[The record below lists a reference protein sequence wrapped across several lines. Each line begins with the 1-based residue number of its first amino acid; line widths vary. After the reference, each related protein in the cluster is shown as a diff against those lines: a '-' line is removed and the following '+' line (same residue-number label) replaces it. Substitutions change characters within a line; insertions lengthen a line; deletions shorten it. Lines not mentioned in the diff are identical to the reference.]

1 MLTTHSCGHTDTQ
14 SQLRVNHDEIIAR
27 LAGLDDAIQCANSR
41 LLAVSRERPDETQVV
56 ESADGVL
63 SKVGEL
69 DDASRCSGV
78 QALRDCISTA
88 ETVRNTL
95 KSAYD
100 SDGKSMMRFSDDSG
114 YGGLDDH
121 QQGYGISDSDNTQ
134 REDLPG
140 VNEDWFDA
148 DEFLGL
154 SEADH
159 DDSIPG
165 EVLSMLIDGFREQ
178 AQKDLDAGNARRA
191 EAHLIEAIEHAE
203 EREARHGVPFKDRV
217 ELQEKL
223 AVVYQNQK
231 KWAEARKILLGL
243 LQRDGESEPEF
254 AAEKTLQHSRQYLLL
269 ATIHHDMYLAHPGN
283 EDPQQAPDLRYAERF
298 ATRAFSKMFKLR
310 GTTSDRPDS
319 GFLEAVRMLIQIHEA
334 QGRTVLADSYR
345 RKFLTS
351 NIPADPLPNE
361 LLRSLSL
368 NTSDFD
374 IIEVDDLLVS
384 AIKQNDQTNIQ
395 SLLQT
400 ANVNYRCSNGKTPLM
415 YAVEQADDITI
426 RKLLSH
432 GAEINATT
440 SSGSTA
446 LHQAVA
452 KGHVRMVRLL
462 LELDANIE
470 ATDNNLAT
478 PLVKAVE
485 KNHGLLVS
493 FLLGRSANIHVKDKA
508 GWTLLHHAAHNG
520 AVDVLQHLL
529 YPSHKMNVD
538 ATCPARKT
546 ALHYCAELTLID
558 PARILLDH
566 GANADAEDAASRTP
580 LFFAVNKPCN
590 KKREQFVQL
599 LLDRRAQI
607 DPARLPARQ
616 RDYAALQSHPSR
628 KESSLPSS
636 SGRRGS
642 ANSVAT
648 LGTTATG
655 RSFLRRFSISSR
667 QTRE

>member
-1 MLTTHSCGHTDTQ
+1 M
-14 SQLRVNHDEIIAR
+14 NHDQILAR
-27 LAGLDDAIQCANSR
+27 LARLDQAIKRANSR
-41 LLAVSRERPDETQVV
+41 LLTVSRERPDETQAVD
-56 ESADGVL
+56 SAGAVA

-69 DDASRCSGV
+69 DDASGCSGV
-78 QALRDCISTA
+78 QTLRDSISIA
-88 ETVRNTL
+88 ETVRNNFE
-95 KSAYD
+95 SAYD
-100 SDGKSMMRFSDDSG
+100 PDGKSLMRFSVDFDRGAPDDYQGNAMSDLDETQPEEVSG
-114 YGGLDDH
+114 GNDD
-121 QQGYGISDSDNTQ
+121 
-134 REDLPG
+134 R
-140 VNEDWFDA
+140 FDT
-148 DEFLGL
+148 DEFFGL
-154 SEADH
+154 SEADR
-159 DDSIPG
+159 DDSRPG
-165 EVLSMLIDGFREQ
+165 EVLSMLIDDLREH
-178 AQKDLDAGNARRA
+178 AQKDLEAGNPKRA
-191 EAHLIEAIEHAE
+191 EVHLIEAIEHAE
-203 EREARHGVPFKDRV
+203 ERQAKRGIPFKDRV
-217 ELQEKL
+217 ELQETL

-231 KWAEARKILLGL
+231 KWAEARKILHGL
-243 LQRDGESEPEF
+243 LQQDGKPGRWY
-254 AAEKTLQHSRQYLLL
+254 AAEKALQRSRQYLLL
-269 ATIHHDMYLAHPGN
+269 ATIHHDMYLAHPGK
-283 EDPQQAPDLRYAERF
+283 EDPQQSADLRSAERY
-298 ATRAFSKMFKLR
+298 ATLAFSKRFKLR
-310 GTTSDRPDS
+310 GTTNDPQDS

-345 RKFLTS
+345 RQFMTS
-351 NIPADPLPNE
+351 NTPADPLPNE

-374 IIEVDDLLVS
+374 VVDIDDLLVS
-384 AIKQNDQTNIQ
+384 AIKQKDQANIQ

-415 YAVEQADDITI
+415 YAVEQADEVTI

-432 GAEINATT
+432 DAEINATT

-452 KGHVRMVRLL
+452 KGNVRMVRLL
-462 LELDANIE
+462 LELDADIE

-493 FLLGRSANIHVKDKA
+493 YLLGQGANIHVKDKA

-529 YPSHKMNVD
+529 YPSHEMDVD

-558 PARILLDH
+558 PARILLDR
-566 GANADAEDAASRTP
+566 GANVEAEDAASRTP

-590 KKREQFVQL
+590 QKREQFVKL
-599 LLDRRAQI
+599 LLDHGAQI
-607 DPARLPARQ
+607 DPTRLPARQ

-628 KESSLPSS
+628 VDSSLSS
-636 SGRRGS
+636 PPRRRGS
-642 ANSVAT
+642 THSDAT

-655 RSFLRRFSISSR
+655 RSFLRRFSINSKH
-667 QTRE
+667 TRE